1 MDHAATAPV
10 RESAVEAWIAATRAL
25 QAAPGNPS
33 ASHAGG
39 RAARR
44 MLEDARER
52 IGAALGAE
60 RAEVVLTSGA
70 TESDALAVAGGARGM
85 RALDPRRTGVLT
97 SPLEHD
103 AVGVQREVLEREGF
117 VWDLFPVTRQGV
129 ADIGALE
136 TRASDLAVVSLALVT
151 SELGTVQP
159 VADVVGA
166 VAGTTASGWPAA
178 TNGVVRRPLV
188 HTDAAQA
195 VGVLD
200 VDFRAL
206 GVDLLTVGGHKT
218 GAPAGTGVLLV
229 RRGTPLL
236 TDRPGGGQ
244 ERDVRS
250 GTQDVAGAVALA
262 TALEEAVRERDALR
276 RRLMG
281 LRARL
286 IDGLPPGARPTLA
299 PVTPTSPAIVHL
311 SVDTA
316 HPEALLMAMDAA
328 GVMVSAGS
336 ACHAGVTRPSEAVLA
351 LGRTEDQALGVLRV
365 SMGAATTPE
374 DIEAF
379 LAALPGAIQ
388 AGQMLDG
395 RDHGGRP
402 RGWGGRRRM
411 DKAEVTVVDGGRQA

>member
-1 MDHAATAPV
+1 VRRHYLDHAATAPV
-10 RESAVEAWIAATRAL
+10 RESAVEAWMGATREL

-33 ASHAGG
+33 ALHAGG

-70 TESDALAVAGGARGM
+70 TESDALAVVGGARGM
-85 RALDPRRTGVLT
+85 RARDPRRTAVLA

-103 AVGVQREVLEREGF
+103 AVGAQREVLERDGF
-117 VWDLFPVTRQGV
+117 VWDLFPVTDQGV
-129 ADIGALE
+129 TDVRAEALVA
-136 TRASDLAVVSLALVT
+136 RAPDLAVVSVALVT

-159 VADVVGA
+159 VGEVVSA
-166 VAGTTASGWPAA
+166 VASASAPGPD
-178 TNGVVRRPLV
+178 GVARRPLV

-218 GAPAGTGVLLV
+218 GAPTGTGVLVV

-244 ERDVRS
+244 ERDLRS

-262 TALEEAVRERDALR
+262 AALEEAVGERDALG
-276 RRLMG
+276 RRLAG

-286 IDGLPPGARPTLA
+286 VAGLPPAARPTLA
-299 PVTPTSPAIVHL
+299 PSTPASPAIIHL

-316 HPEALLMAMDAA
+316 HPEAVLMAMDAA

-379 LAALPGAIQ
+379 LAALPGAIR

-395 RDHGGRP
+395 RGHGGRP
-402 RGWGGRRRM
+402 RRRGGRMRM
-411 DKAEVTVVDGGRQA
+411 DTADGGRQA